1 MTAEEAIAYI
11 ENYTWSASRLGL
23 ERTQELLRALG
34 DPQKQLKFVHVAGS
48 NGKGSTCAMTES
60 ILRAAGYRTG
70 LYISPYIQD
79 FCERMQVNG
88 ENIPGQRLADIT
100 ERVRAIADAM
110 SDHPSQFELVT
121 AIAMVYFL
129 EEHCDIVVLEVGMGG
144 ALDSTNAID
153 APEVA
158 VICNIG
164 LEHTEYL
171 GSTLEAIA
179 ATKAGIIKPGCA
191 VVCYD
196 GAPQVTQVIAQV
208 CQDKAVPMALAR
220 CGEIAPLSHDL
231 SGQRFGWRGREY
243 QLPLL
248 GAHQLHNAAVALEI
262 VQALRERGWDIPE
275 EAVRAGLASTRW
287 PARFE
292 VLSREPLFILDGGHN
307 PQCAQAMAQVLRDY
321 LPGEKVTFLMGVL
334 ADKDFHA
341 ILDALLPF
349 AAGFV
354 CLTPDSP
361 RALPAQDLAQI
372 IRGRA
377 LLPVQV
383 CPGPAEGIPA
393 ALDAGLPVVAFGSLY
408 QAGGVRTAFPPALRR
423 WLRRRSIAAREAL
436 TPEQQDSLSHQ
447 ITRQVLS
454 SPEFQRADTIL
465 VYRAVRREASL
476 NELTAIALAQGKT
489 VCYPRCVSSTQMAA
503 LIPEGAASWS
513 QGSFGIPE
521 PVPERSRP
529 VSPEEIDLVLCP
541 CTVFDEQ
548 CNRMGMGAGYYDCYL
563 PQLRPGAVVA
573 AVAFE
578 CQKAASV
585 PTESWDYPMDVVFT
599 ERATYRRPPAA
610 RP

>member
-100 ERVRAIADAM
+100 ERVQAIADAM

-231 SGQRFGWRGREY
+231 SGQRQQRGKKNGQQQRYDMIHSHSIFHFCPFKEFG
-243 QLPLL
+243 P
-248 GAHQLHNAAVALEI
+248 
-262 VQALRERGWDIPE
+262 
-275 EAVRAGLASTRW
+275 
-287 PARFE
+287 RF
-292 VLSREPLFILDGGHN
+292 LIDCR
-307 PQCAQAMAQVLRDY
+307 
-321 LPGEKVTFLMGVL
+321 
-334 ADKDFHA
+334 
-341 ILDALLPF
+341 
-349 AAGFV
+349 
-354 CLTPDSP
+354 
-361 RALPAQDLAQI
+361 
-372 IRGRA
+372 
-377 LLPVQV
+377 
-383 CPGPAEGIPA
+383 
-393 ALDAGLPVVAFGSLY
+393 
-408 QAGGVRTAFPPALRR
+408 
-423 WLRRRSIAAREAL
+423 
-436 TPEQQDSLSHQ
+436 
-447 ITRQVLS
+447 
-454 SPEFQRADTIL
+454 
-465 VYRAVRREASL
+465 
-476 NELTAIALAQGKT
+476 NE
-489 VCYPRCVSSTQMAA
+489 
-503 LIPEGAASWS
+503 S
-513 QGSFGIPE
+513 Q
-521 PVPERSRP
+521 
-529 VSPEEIDLVLCP
+529 
-541 CTVFDEQ
+541 
-548 CNRMGMGAGYYDCYL
+548 
-563 PQLRPGAVVA
+563 
-573 AVAFE
+573 
-578 CQKAASV
+578 
-585 PTESWDYPMDVVFT
+585 
-599 ERATYRRPPAA
+599 
-610 RP
+610 